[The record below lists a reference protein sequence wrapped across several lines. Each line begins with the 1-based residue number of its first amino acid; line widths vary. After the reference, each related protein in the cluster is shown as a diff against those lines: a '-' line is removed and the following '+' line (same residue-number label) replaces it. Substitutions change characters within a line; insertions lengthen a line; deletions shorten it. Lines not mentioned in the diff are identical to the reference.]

1 MNVWEKDKG
10 PIMKSAKLSRI
21 KQVKFFLHNT
31 TQKTT
36 QKKNKIKKTFTSTHN
51 GMEEQWRPGYYR
63 KSIIV

>member
-1 MNVWEKDKG
+1 
-10 PIMKSAKLSRI
+10 MKSAKLSRI